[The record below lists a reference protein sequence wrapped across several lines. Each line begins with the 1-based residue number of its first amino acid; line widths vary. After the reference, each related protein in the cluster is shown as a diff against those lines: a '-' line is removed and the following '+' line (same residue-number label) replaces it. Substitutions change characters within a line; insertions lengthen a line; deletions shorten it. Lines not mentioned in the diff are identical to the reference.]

1 MGFSEAVRVAL
12 IEKFA
17 TFNGRARRSEYWY
30 FQLFAGIVAGVAMV
44 LMGMNEDSLAV
55 ISLVSIVVLA
65 LFVPSLA
72 VTVRRLHDTGR
83 SGWFYLVAFVPI
95 VGGILVFIWTCSRGT
110 DGVNRYGSDPLNAA

>member
-1 MGFSEAVRVAL
+1 MGFSETVRVAL
-12 IEKFA
+12 IRKFA

-44 LMGMNEDSLAV
+44 LMGINEDSLAV
-55 ISLVSIVVLA
+55 ISLVTIVVLA
-65 LFVPSLA
+65 LFLPSLA

-83 SGWFYLVAFVPI
+83 SGWFYLVAFVPL

-110 DGVNRYGSDPLNAA
+110 EGVNRYGSDPLNAA

>member
-30 FQLFAGIVAGVAMV
+30 FQLFAGVVAGVAMV

-110 DGVNRYGSDPLNAA
+110 EGVNRYGSDPLNAA

>member
-30 FQLFAGIVAGVAMV
+30 FQLFAGVVAGVAMV

-83 SGWFYLVAFVPI
+83 SGWFYLVALVPI

-110 DGVNRYGSDPLNAA
+110 EGVNRYGSDPLNAA

>member
-110 DGVNRYGSDPLNAA
+110 EGVNRYGSDPLNAA